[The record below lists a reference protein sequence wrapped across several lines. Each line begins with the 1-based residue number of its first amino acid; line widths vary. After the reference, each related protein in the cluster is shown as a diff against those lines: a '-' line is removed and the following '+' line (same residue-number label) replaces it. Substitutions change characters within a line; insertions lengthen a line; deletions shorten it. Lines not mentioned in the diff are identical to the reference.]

1 LVCGTPKPNVLSVC
15 MHAMAAITPLAASA
29 RAERRPAA
37 FLPGSLAYSPSAS
50 CARSLSTAYYT
61 FMRAAT
67 FSVWSRA
74 HARRGGRSRT
84 LGRPGSNGVQFNT
97 EQGGLGGWPYSE
109 RLSARLFAAVDGP
122 VILHFSLHR
131 PPVTDRARETTSTAY
146 LGPSRWRVLFR

>member
-1 LVCGTPKPNVLSVC
+1 MPWQPSLHSPLLLVLSG
-15 MHAMAAITPLAASA
+15 A
-29 RAERRPAA
+29 RRP
-37 FLPGSLAYSPSAS
+37 FSPGSLIPRRQAAL
-50 CARSLSTAYYT
+50 ARFLLRTT
-61 FMRAAT
+61 HFMRAAT
-67 FSVWSRA
+67 FSVWPTAHA

-84 LGRPGSNGVQFNT
+84 LGRPGSIGVQFNT